1 MSKRHLY
8 VVDDEQDIL
17 DLLEY
22 CLRKEGYEVSVFQDA
37 PSALESFESYPPD
50 LILSDWNMP
59 IMDGLEFCRAVKFD
73 NRYTHIPFVMIT
85 CRDDEIDIVSAL
97 ELGAE
102 EYLVKPFRIRELITR
117 LKKIIKRA
125 ELLRRV
131 DQDTHQTPSSNNSSS
146 NGHSSI
152 NGNGHESE
160 ASKLPLS
167 SQPDVVKRGE
177 LMIDP
182 DTYQALLEG
191 FPLDLTFT
199 EFNLLLLL
207 AKRPGRVFSRN
218 QIIELMNGE
227 DYWATERSVDVQVVG
242 LRKKMGKYRS
252 MIETVRSV
260 GYRFSTKY

>member
-1 MSKRHLY
+1 MSRRHLF

-37 PSALESFESYPPD
+37 LTALECIEHHSPD

-59 IMDGLEFCRAVKFD
+59 NMDGLEFCRAVKFD
-73 NRYTHIPFVMIT
+73 NRYAHIPFVMIT

-102 EYLVKPFRIRELITR
+102 EYMVKPFRIRELVTR
-117 LKKIIKRA
+117 VKKIIKRA
-125 ELLRRV
+125 DLLRKI
-131 DQDTHQTPSSNNSSS
+131 DSKLTQISANGSNHSNGNHQPEPHQTSSPS
-146 NGHSSI
+146 
-152 NGNGHESE
+152 
-160 ASKLPLS
+160 KPF
-167 SQPDVVKRGE
+167 SQPDIVKRGE
-177 LMIDP
+177 LVIDP
-182 DTYQALLEG
+182 DTYQVLLEG

-207 AKRPGRVFSRN
+207 AKRPGKVFSRN

-227 DYWATERSVDVQVVG
+227 DYWPTERSVDVQVVG

-260 GYRFSTKY
+260 GYRFSTKF